1 MFDWRSIATTLRPGR
16 ETESQRRQAARA
28 QAIEPLLRTA
38 TATFVAANPSFE
50 RYVSQSVFFA
60 TACAP
65 WMLVDEDA
73 ALLAYLIW
81 WIFITDTYIDQQDQP
96 FLYEPEQIE
105 RTLLSCL
112 PTLVRRHGESE
123 LRRIGWS
130 SLPPA
135 ARLDTESAL
144 PIEDTHKP
152 DEERVF
158 SDALTQWLERV
169 AQRGVGLRR
178 IARQIA
184 RCIGSMR
191 QELAWSCALSHH
203 APRSRLPRLDQY
215 LLVAART
222 TGLHPTAALV
232 ASLASLSG
240 QAYRRAWLLV
250 ERAAPI
256 IRLANDLASDDTDGM
271 ESHLTALHAA
281 HCEQAGAFALAHGL
295 TTEDKRYARS
305 VVASALQRRLRA
317 FAASLEDVAGSEGPS
332 TDALSQFV
340 TRTLATSLAAY
351 GDGSDYVTSEPL
363 RLVEPSLQAIG
374 ADSDAEFTP
383 YFDLSVGYADQPI
396 AH

>member
-1 MFDWRSIATTLRPGR
+1 MFDWRSIASTLRPGR

-38 TATFVAANPSFE
+38 AATFVAANPSFE

-65 WMLVDEDA
+65 QMLVDEDA

-81 WIFITDTYIDQQDQP
+81 WIFITDTYIDQRDQP
-96 FLYEPEQIE
+96 FLYDAEQIE

-123 LRRIGWS
+123 LRRIGWP

-135 ARLDTESAL
+135 TWLDTESAL
-144 PIEDTHKP
+144 PIEGANNLGEGHI
-152 DEERVF
+152 F
-158 SDALTQWLERV
+158 SDALTQWLGRV
-169 AQRGVGLRR
+169 VQRGVGLRR

-191 QELAWSCALSHH
+191 QELTWSCALSQH
-203 APRSRLPRLDQY
+203 APRSRLPTLDQY

-232 ASLASLSG
+232 ASLAPLSG
-240 QAYRRAWLLV
+240 EAYRRAWLLV

-271 ESHLTALHAA
+271 ESHLNALHAA
-281 HCEQAGAFALAHGL
+281 HFEQEGAFTLARGL
-295 TTEDKRYARS
+295 TTEDKRQARS
-305 VVASALQRRLRA
+305 VVASESSAAIARLCRI
-317 FAASLEDVAGSEGPS
+317 FKRCGRE
-332 TDALSQFV
+332 
-340 TRTLATSLAAY
+340 
-351 GDGSDYVTSEPL
+351 
-363 RLVEPSLQAIG
+363 
-374 ADSDAEFTP
+374 
-383 YFDLSVGYADQPI
+383 
-396 AH
+396 

>member
-1 MFDWRSIATTLRPGR
+1 VFDWRSIATTLLPGR

-38 TATFVAANPSFE
+38 TVTFVAANPSFE

-65 WMLVDEDA
+65 QTLVDEDA

-81 WIFITDTYIDQQDQP
+81 WIFITDTYIDQEDRP
-96 FLYEPEQIE
+96 FLHGAEQIE

-112 PTLVRRHGESE
+112 PTLVRRYGESE
-123 LRRIGWS
+123 LRRVGWP
-130 SLPPA
+130 SLPSA
-135 ARLDTESAL
+135 TWLDSESAL
-144 PIEDTHKP
+144 PIEDTHEQ
-152 DEERVF
+152 DEERIF

-191 QELAWSCALSHH
+191 QELAWSCSLSQHT
-203 APRSRLPRLDQY
+203 PRARLPTLDQY

-222 TGLHPTAALV
+222 TGLHPTAALI
-232 ASLASLSG
+232 ASLAPLSG
-240 QAYRRAWLLV
+240 RAYRRAWLLV

-256 IRLANDLASDDTDGM
+256 IRLANDLASDDTEGM
-271 ESHLTALHAA
+271 GGHLTALHAA
-281 HCEQAGAFALAHGL
+281 HFELEGAFTLAHGL
-295 TTEDKRYARS
+295 TTEDKRQARS
-305 VVASALQRRLRA
+305 IVASALQRRLRA
-317 FAASLEDVAGSEGPS
+317 FAASLEDEAGSEGPS

-340 TRTLATSLAAY
+340 TRTLAMSLAAY
-351 GDGSDYVTSEPL
+351 GDGSDDVTPEPL
-363 RLVEPSLQAIG
+363 RLVEPSLPANG
-374 ADSDAEFTP
+374 ADSDAEFAL
-383 YFDLSVGYADQPI
+383 YFDISVGYADQPVV
-396 AH
+396 H

>member
-38 TATFVAANPSFE
+38 TATLVAANPSFE

-65 WMLVDEDA
+65 QTLVDDDA

-81 WIFITDTYIDQQDQP
+81 WIFITDTYIDQEDRP
-96 FLYEPEQIE
+96 FLYDAEQIE

-123 LRRIGWS
+123 LRRVGWP

-135 ARLDTESAL
+135 TWLDTESAL
-144 PIEDTHKP
+144 PIEGANKLG
-152 DEERVF
+152 EERVF

-184 RCIGSMR
+184 GCIGSMR
-191 QELAWSCALSHH
+191 QELAWSCALSQR
-203 APRSRLPRLDQY
+203 APRSRLPTLDQY

-232 ASLASLSG
+232 ASLAPLSG
-240 QAYRRAWLLV
+240 RAYRRAWLLV

-281 HCEQAGAFALAHGL
+281 HCEQEGAFALAHGL
-295 TTEDKRYARS
+295 TTEDKRHARS
-305 VVASALQRRLRA
+305 VVASALQRRLHT
-317 FAASLEDVAGSEGPS
+317 FAASLEDATGSEGPS
-332 TDALSQFV
+332 TDALSHFV

-351 GDGSDYVTSEPL
+351 GDGRDYGTPEPL
-363 RLVEPSLQAIG
+363 RLVEPPLQAIG
-374 ADSDAEFTP
+374 ADSDAEFAS
-383 YFDLSVGYADQPI
+383 YFDLSVGYAD
-396 AH
+396 

>member
-1 MFDWRSIATTLRPGR
+1 LRPGR

-38 TATFVAANPSFE
+38 TATLVAANPSFE

-65 WMLVDEDA
+65 QTLVDEDA

-81 WIFITDTYIDQQDQP
+81 WIFITDTYIDQEDRP
-96 FLYEPEQIE
+96 FLYDAEQIE

-112 PTLVRRHGESE
+112 PILVRRYGENE
-123 LRRIGWS
+123 LRRSGWP

-135 ARLDTESAL
+135 TWFDSESAL
-144 PIEDTHKP
+144 PIKDTHRP
-152 DEERVF
+152 DEERIFRV
-158 SDALTQWLERV
+158 ALTQWLERI
-169 AQRGVGLRR
+169 AQRGVSLRR

-191 QELAWSCALSHH
+191 QELAWSCALSQH
-203 APRSRLPRLDQY
+203 APRSRLPTLDQY

-232 ASLASLSG
+232 ASLAPLSG

-271 ESHLTALHAA
+271 ENHLTALHAA
-281 HCEQAGAFALAHGL
+281 HFEQEGAFTLAHGL
-295 TTEDKRYARS
+295 TTRDMRRARS
-305 VVASALQRRLRA
+305 VVASALQRRLCA
-317 FAASLEDVAGSEGPS
+317 FAATLEGTAGSEGQF

-351 GDGSDYVTSEPL
+351 GDGSDYVTPEPL
-363 RLVEPSLQAIG
+363 RLVEPSLPVIG
-374 ADSDAEFTP
+374 AGSNAEFAP

-396 AH
+396 AQ

>member
-1 MFDWRSIATTLRPGR
+1 VFDWRSIATELRPGR
-16 ETESQRRQAARA
+16 DSDSQRRQAARA

-38 TATFVAANPSFE
+38 TAAFVAANPSFE

-65 WMLVDEDA
+65 QTLLDEDA

-81 WIFITDTYIDQQDQP
+81 WIFITDTYIDQKDRA
-96 FLYEPEQIE
+96 FLYDAEQVE

-123 LRRIGWS
+123 LRRSGWP

-135 ARLDTESAL
+135 TWLDTESAL
-144 PIEDTHKP
+144 PIESSDKP
-152 DEERVF
+152 DEELIF

-169 AQRGVGLRR
+169 ARRGVGLRR

-191 QELAWSCALSHH
+191 QELAWSCALSQL
-203 APRSRLPRLDQY
+203 APRSRLPTLDQY

-232 ASLASLSG
+232 ASLAPLSG

-271 ESHLTALHAA
+271 ESHLNALHAA
-281 HCEQAGAFALAHGL
+281 HFEQEGALALAHGL
-295 TTEDKRYARS
+295 TTEDKRRARS

-317 FAASLEDVAGSEGPS
+317 FAASLEDSAGREWPS

-351 GDGSDYVTSEPL
+351 GDGSVYLTSERL
-363 RLVEPSLQAIG
+363 RLVAPALPALG
-374 ADSDAEFTP
+374 TDTEFAP
-383 YFDLSVGYADQPI
+383 YFDLSVEYADQPI
-396 AH
+396 AQ

>member
-65 WMLVDEDA
+65 RMLVDEDA

-96 FLYEPEQIE
+96 FLYDPEQIE

-135 ARLDTESAL
+135 TRLDTESAL

-191 QELAWSCALSHH
+191 QELAWSCALSQH

-281 HCEQAGAFALAHGL
+281 HFEQEGAFALAHGL
-295 TTEDKRYARS
+295 TTEDKRQARS
-305 VVASALQRRLRA
+305 SSRKRAAAAITRLCRI
-317 FAASLEDVAGSEGPS
+317 
-332 TDALSQFV
+332 T
-340 TRTLATSLAAY
+340 
-351 GDGSDYVTSEPL
+351 
-363 RLVEPSLQAIG
+363 
-374 ADSDAEFTP
+374 
-383 YFDLSVGYADQPI
+383 
-396 AH
+396 